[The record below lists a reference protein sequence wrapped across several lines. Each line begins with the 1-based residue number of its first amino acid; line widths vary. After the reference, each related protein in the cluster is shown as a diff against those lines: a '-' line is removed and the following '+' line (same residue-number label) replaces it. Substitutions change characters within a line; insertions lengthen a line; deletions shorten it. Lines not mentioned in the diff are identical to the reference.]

1 MIKKMNFTRY
11 SMRALS
17 LTLLAL
23 LATTPAFAAED
34 AYYSVGVGYYDVI
47 SPDDSAADLRLEYRS
62 NYDLLGTGIN
72 PWIGLEVTSDASV
85 WGGFGFLYDWQIA
98 ESFYITPS
106 LGAGLYTEGSS
117 DKDLDHVIEFRSQ
130 LEGGYQFEDKSR
142 LGLAFGHISNAS
154 LGDKNPGVEILNL
167 YYHVP
172 TSAFLE

>member
-1 MIKKMNFTRY
+1 
-11 SMRALS
+11 MRL
-17 LTLLAL
+17 LPLAL
-23 LATTPAFAAED
+23 AALLFTSPAFAGD
-34 AYYSVGVGYYDVI
+34 TAYYSVGVGYYDVI

-62 NYDLLGTGIN
+62 NYDVLGTGIN
-72 PWIGLEVTSDASV
+72 PWVGLEVTSDASV
-85 WGGFGFLYDWQIA
+85 WGGFGFLYDWNITPN
-98 ESFYITPS
+98 FYITPS
-106 LGAGLYTEGSS
+106 LGAGLYSQGSS

-130 LEGGYQFEDKSR
+130 LEGGYEFEDKSR